1 MNQYIVYI
9 LMDGGTPIE
18 AYADEELA
26 HHDCWLCNEAEKF
39 SPDPMPFWVQRMPV
53 NMDTY
58 FELNEG
64 RTPAPAEI

>member
-1 MNQYIVYI
+1 MNQYVVYI

-18 AYADEELA
+18 AYADGELA

-39 SPDPMPFWVQRMPV
+39 VPDPMPFWVQRMSI

-58 FELNEG
+58 VALNEG